1 MKKNIVFAILCFSFA
16 YYEAQAQDV
25 ENKWFLGTSFNFDK
39 ELVTPN
45 FIEGVISSEKKS
57 YSFNPYIGRSLN
69 ERLCLGLNYGR
80 ISEYE
85 YYGTQFPSRLGGIL
99 HHEDKLTEQSISLL
113 LRYALFVKQKFSMDL
128 TSQAGIFRKKII
140 QERTA
145 TDANNQLIHESSSTS
160 WEDALK
166 SAVLLGI
173 NYDFNAKWRLRL
185 VSELMTYNKELQID
199 FSQEKNIDFSG
210 DSTFDWTNQLS
221 NVHFAVEFRF

>member
-1 MKKNIVFAILCFSFA
+1 MKKNIVIAILCFSFA

-39 ELVTPN
+39 EFVTPN
-45 FIEGVISSEKKS
+45 FIDYVISSEKKS

-80 ISEYE
+80 ISEYI
-85 YYGTQFPSRLGGIL
+85 GTQYIYHLPGVR

-140 QERTA
+140 QERTR